1 MQSEQNIILDVKS
14 ILIKTYG
21 NLRDSLISYMIL
33 CYVMMLPMS
42 LWQLIS
48 PLAIDTQTTQVIEL
62 LPRLLCTLVF
72 LLFFSI
78 FLYRLFLLGKDRQY
92 KVTPSKLIDIFTKTF
107 IYTLALGAVMILAL
121 LSVVLLFGLM
131 VSVINSVAGE
141 SALENSSISTLILFF
156 ISILLMLIVFRTLPT
171 FISIAIGEETIPMKS
186 AYYYT
191 RDNGKRLILIGLGC
205 YIPMSILSGLL
216 IIAIA
221 QLGITGDTLGAVLSF
236 ILSPL
241 SIAPFALQT
250 SAGAEIFKALIPGAK
265 EHLETIKDHV
275 E

>member
-1 MQSEQNIILDVKS
+1 MQGDQNIILDVKD
-14 ILIKTYG
+14 ILIKSYG
-21 NLRDSLISYMIL
+21 NLRDNLKSYLII
-33 CYVMMLPMS
+33 CYVMMFPMS

-48 PLAIDTQTTQVIEL
+48 PLTIDMETTQAIDL

-92 KVTPSKLIDIFTKTF
+92 KVTPSKLLDIFTKTF
-107 IYTLALGAVMILAL
+107 LYTLALGAVMVLAL
-121 LSVVLLFGLM
+121 LSVVLLFGL
-131 VSVINSVAGE
+131 VIVVINSMAGE
-141 SALENSSISTLILFF
+141 NAMENSSVSTIILFF
-156 ISILLMLIVFRTLPT
+156 ISILLMLIIFRTLPT
-171 FISIAIGEETIPMKS
+171 FISIAIGEATIPMKS

-191 RDNGKRLILIGLGC
+191 RENGKQLILIGLGC
-205 YIPMSILSGLL
+205 YIPVSILSGLL

-221 QLGITGDTLGAVLSF
+221 QLGITGNTFGAVLSF

-250 SAGAEIFKALIPGAK
+250 SAGAEIFKTLVPGAK
-265 EHLETIKDHV
+265 EHLETITDHA